1 MRWQRKVFIP
11 ILAVLIL
18 SVVTIYAVL
27 RSLDI
32 DETQW
37 ILVAVCF
44 AILLCFVLLSV
55 LLVLIERSTPGAG
68 LRFKNSLPLQRLTKA
83 LQSRPSF
90 RRTNG
95 PVHEVLLVLDAQSEP
110 NGGTRTGL
118 LPGTMSRNMP
128 KM

>member
-1 MRWQRKVFIP
+1 MEGFHSHPCR
-11 ILAVLIL
+11 
-18 SVVTIYAVL
+18 VVTIYAVL

-37 ILVAVCF
+37 ILVAVLCF

-68 LRFKNSLPLQRLTKA
+68 SRFKNSLPLQRLTKA

-118 LPGTMSRNMP
+118 LPGTMSQNVP